1 MKIDWISPNDY
12 KPEVE
17 HEVLLL
23 CQVKNSR
30 RLYKC
35 IGFYVPPGTLRDD
48 SNFCWDYECCEG
60 YDREHDDY
68 LVNPGWYER
77 IYNWDDYWAVGI
89 VDDVIG
95 WAELDEDENCNQI
108 VT

>member
-12 KPEVE
+12 KPEAE

-23 CQVKNSR
+23 CKVKNSNH
-30 RLYKC
+30 LYKC

-48 SNFCWDYECCEG
+48 SNFNWDYECCDE
-60 YDREHDDY
+60 YDEEHDDY

-77 IYNWDDYWAVGI
+77 IYNWDDYSAIGI
-89 VDDVIG
+89 MDDVIG
-95 WAELDEDENCNQI
+95 WAELDEEEVNNGEL
-108 VT
+108 